1 MRIVHC
7 IWSFNIGGAE
17 SMLVDIVN
25 EQVKNNS
32 VYLIIINNTYNPDLI
47 SKVSPLVRV
56 IKIKRK
62 PNSRSIL
69 SILKVNLILLRLLPD
84 IVHIH
89 NVSISRILVPLI
101 SKRCFLTIHALRI
114 PVAQARHDV
123 KLIAISQAVA
133 DDVKKNCNR
142 NCVVIPNG
150 INIAAVKHGY
160 IVTSKDTFKIV
171 QVGRLDVETKGQDI
185 LIEAIRLLKLR
196 HINVQVYFIGD
207 GGSREKLNR
216 QVSLAG
222 LEKDVFFMGARDRD
236 YIYGHLCDYDL
247 MCQPSRYEG
256 FGLTVAEG
264 MAAKIPVLVS
274 DSGGPYELI
283 QKGKYGF
290 SFMINDPVDC
300 ARMIEELMNN
310 REILRSKVEAAYHY
324 VVDNFSLKRMVVSY
338 MDEYQKALD
347 R

>member
-69 SILKVNLILLRLLPD
+69 SILKVNLILLILLPD

-142 NCVVIPNG
+142 NYVVIPNG
-150 INIAAVKHGY
+150 INIAAVKHGN
-160 IVTSKDTFKIV
+160 IVTSKYTFTSV
-171 QVGRLDVETKGQDI
+171 
-185 LIEAIRLLKLR
+185 
-196 HINVQVYFIGD
+196 
-207 GGSREKLNR
+207 
-216 QVSLAG
+216 
-222 LEKDVFFMGARDRD
+222 RDN
-236 YIYGHLCDYDL
+236 
-247 MCQPSRYEG
+247 
-256 FGLTVAEG
+256 
-264 MAAKIPVLVS
+264 
-274 DSGGPYELI
+274 EL
-283 QKGKYGF
+283 Y
-290 SFMINDPVDC
+290 
-300 ARMIEELMNN
+300 L
-310 REILRSKVEAAYHY
+310 
-324 VVDNFSLKRMVVSY
+324 
-338 MDEYQKALD
+338 KAL
-347 R
+347 

>member
-25 EQVKNNS
+25 EQVKTNS
-32 VYLIIINNTYNPDLI
+32 VYLIVINDTFDSKLI
-47 SKVSPLVRV
+47 SKISSLVNV
-56 IKIKRK
+56 IKIRRK
-62 PNSRSIL
+62 PNSWSIL
-69 SILKVNLILLRLLPD
+69 SIIRMNFILLRIHPD

-89 NVSISRILVPLI
+89 NVSISKILVPQI
-101 SKRCFLTIHALRI
+101 SKRCFLTVHALHI
-114 PVAQARHDV
+114 PVTQARYDI

-133 DDVKKNCNR
+133 NDVKNNYNR
-142 NCVVIPNG
+142 DSIIIPNG
-150 INIAAVKHGY
+150 INVAAIKHCNN
-160 IVTSKDTFKIV
+160 INSKDMFKIV

-185 LIEAIRLLKLR
+185 LIEAVRLLKNK
-196 HINVQVYFIGD
+196 HINVLAYFIGD
-207 GGSREKLNR
+207 GGSREQLTR
-216 QVSLAG
+216 QVSDAG
-222 LEKDVFFMGARDRD
+222 LEKNVFFLGTKDRN
-236 YIYGHLCDYDL
+236 YIYEHLCEFDL

-264 MAAKIPVLVS
+264 MAAKVPVLVS

-290 SFMINDPVDC
+290 SFMIEDPVDC

-310 REILRSKVEAAYHY
+310 RETLKSKVDAAYQY
-324 VVDNFSLKRMVVSY
+324 VVENFSLQKMVSNY
-338 MDEYQKALD
+338 MNEYQKEFD
-347 R
+347 M

>member
-1 MRIVHC
+1 MKIVHC

-17 SMLVDIVN
+17 SMLVDIAN

-150 INIAAVKHGY
+150 INIAAVKHGN

-185 LIEAIRLLKLR
+185 LIEAVRLLKNK
-196 HINVQVYFIGD
+196 HINVLAYFIGD
-207 GGSREKLNR
+207 GGSREQLTR
-216 QVSLAG
+216 QVSDAG
-222 LEKDVFFMGARDRD
+222 LEKNVFFLGTKDRN
-236 YIYGHLCDYDL
+236 YIYEHLCEFDL

-264 MAAKIPVLVS
+264 LAAKVPVLVS

-310 REILRSKVEAAYHY
+310 RDILRSKVEAAYHY

>member
-1 MRIVHC
+1 M
-7 IWSFNIGGAE
+7 
-17 SMLVDIVN
+17 
-25 EQVKNNS
+25 
-32 VYLIIINNTYNPDLI
+32 IIINNTYNPDLI

-150 INIAAVKHGY
+150 INIAAVKHGN

-196 HINVQVYFIGD
+196 HINVQVYFVGD

-222 LEKDVFFMGARDRD
+222 LEKMFFHGSER
-236 YIYGHLCDYDL
+236 
-247 MCQPSRYEG
+247 
-256 FGLTVAEG
+256 
-264 MAAKIPVLVS
+264 
-274 DSGGPYELI
+274 
-283 QKGKYGF
+283 
-290 SFMINDPVDC
+290 
-300 ARMIEELMNN
+300 
-310 REILRSKVEAAYHY
+310 
-324 VVDNFSLKRMVVSY
+324 
-338 MDEYQKALD
+338 
-347 R
+347 